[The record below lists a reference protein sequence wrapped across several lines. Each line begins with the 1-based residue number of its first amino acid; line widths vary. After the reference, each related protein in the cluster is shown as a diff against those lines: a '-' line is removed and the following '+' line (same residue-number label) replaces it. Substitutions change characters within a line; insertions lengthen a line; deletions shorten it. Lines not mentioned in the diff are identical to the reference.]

1 MKYKFIV
8 LFKPA
13 SGWIRRQKARTDTK
27 GTLKR
32 RNEAENKWKNATKVN
47 VKEIYISRQDDNSEE
62 VMRFLGVYLYKGLLP
77 KTFLI
82 NKPHC
87 GIYETAT

>member
-1 MKYKFIV
+1 M
-8 LFKPA
+8 
-13 SGWIRRQKARTDTK
+13 
-27 GTLKR
+27 KR

-47 VKEIYISRQDDNSEE
+47 VKEIYISRQDEE
-62 VMRFLGVYLYKGLLP
+62 VMRFGGAYLYKGLLP